1 MTKKI
6 LIIEDN
12 PDIALALN
20 EVLSDSGY
28 RIDVA
33 SNGKEGLDHLINRDL
48 PDLILLDLFLPVM
61 NGYEFR
67 LRQMKIPYLSQIP
80 VIVMSADACVR
91 NRCRQLN
98 VDHFLK
104 KPFELGD
111 LLNFL
116 TSLLSVRKE

>member
-12 PDIALALN
+12 PDIAKALN

-28 RIDVA
+28 EIDVA
-33 SNGKEGLDHLINRDL
+33 SNGKEGLDHLINREL

-61 NGYEFR
+61 NGVEFR

-80 VIVMSADACVR
+80 VVAMSADACVK
-91 NRCRQLN
+91 NRCKQL
-98 VDHFLK
+98 HIEQFLK
-104 KPFELGD
+104 KPFELVD
-111 LLNFL
+111 LLAVVNQ
-116 TSLLSVRKE
+116 

>member
-12 PDIALALN
+12 EDISRALN

-28 RIDVA
+28 QIETAV
-33 SNGKEGLDHLINRDL
+33 NGKEGLDHLINREL

-61 NGYEFR
+61 NGFEFR
-67 LRQMKIPYLSQIP
+67 MRQMKIPYLQNIP

-91 NRCRQLN
+91 NRCKLMHIEN
-98 VDHFLK
+98 FLK
-104 KPFELGD
+104 KPFELED
-111 LLNFL
+111 LLEI
-116 TSLLSVRKE
+116 VQQ